1 MSDKSNKNLNVQV
14 TFASQ
19 PSKES
24 NVLDEVSELLSGI
37 DLPETEGDEASS
49 YQIPENVV
57 KDDEVPKGGGNTPKK
72 PENDSSK
79 KKIEKKKVEEVSKGK
94 NIDATTSELTPKTKK
109 EIEATRG
116 SSRLPIALS
125 VMAVCWSIGLGGA
138 ALYFAMKEQDHG
150 QNAQLSQRVSD
161 LSAQYNNVQQEL
173 SDAKIKINEVL
184 IRNGELATF
193 LAEATLEAQEKEQ
206 SFASKDALTELKGR
220 VDSLDVIEDGF
231 SAVLDRVSE
240 LEVQTDRRITEFFQL
255 AEAQI
260 KLGLS
265 NQSKSTNKWV
275 IEQLDKR
282 GDLMIKQ
289 IGHVVAEVKID
300 SERQQ
305 REIIIL
311 KTKLEQLKELS
322 FAVKE
327 VRSEINELKKDVD
340 AESLKAMS
348 YKVESLLKKVESLSG
363 V

>member
-14 TFASQ
+14 TFATQ

-24 NVLDEVSELLSGI
+24 DVLDEVSELLSGI
-37 DLPETEGDEASS
+37 DVPDAEGDEASS

-57 KDDEVPKGGGNTPKK
+57 KDDEVPKDGGNTPKK
-72 PENDSSK
+72 PEKNSSK
-79 KKIEKKKVEEVSKGK
+79 NQNEKKKVVEVSKDK
-94 NIDATTSELTPKTKK
+94 NIDAPNSELTPNPKK
-109 EIEATRG
+109 EIKAIREP
-116 SSRLPIALS
+116 SRLPIALS

-138 ALYFAMKEQDHG
+138 ALYFAMNGQDHG
-150 QNAQLSQRVSD
+150 QNAQLRQQVSD
-161 LSAQYNNVQQEL
+161 VSAQYNDVQQQL
-173 SDAKIKINEVL
+173 SDAKVKINEVL
-184 IRNGELATF
+184 IRNGELTSL

-206 SFASKDALTELKGR
+206 SFASKGELTELKER

-240 LEVQTDRRITEFFQL
+240 LEVQTDNRISEFFQL

-305 REIIIL
+305 REIIVL

-327 VRSEINELKKDVD
+327 VRSEVNELKKDVD
-340 AESLKAMS
+340 AESLRAMS

-363 V
+363 I

>member
-1 MSDKSNKNLNVQV
+1 MSDKSNKKLNVQV
-14 TFASQ
+14 TFATQ

-24 NVLDEVSELLSGI
+24 NVLDEVSELLSSI
-37 DLPETEGDEASS
+37 DVPETEGDGASN

-57 KDDEVPKGGGNTPKK
+57 KDDEVPKDGGNTPQK
-72 PENDSSK
+72 PEKNSSK
-79 KKIEKKKVEEVSKGK
+79 NQNEKKVEEVSKDK
-94 NIDATTSELTPKTKK
+94 NIDAPNSELTPKPKK
-109 EIEATRG
+109 EIEATREP
-116 SSRLPIALS
+116 SRLPIALS

-138 ALYFAMKEQDHG
+138 ALYFAMNGQDHG
-150 QNAQLSQRVSD
+150 QNAQLRQQVSD
-161 LSAQYNNVQQEL
+161 VYAQYNDVQQQL
-173 SDAKIKINEVL
+173 SDAKVKINEVL
-184 IRNGELATF
+184 IRNGELTSL

-206 SFASKDALTELKGR
+206 NFVSKDALTELKER

-240 LEVQTDRRITEFFQL
+240 LEVQTDNRITEFFQL

-305 REIIIL
+305 REIIVL

-327 VRSEINELKKDVD
+327 VRSEVNELKKDVD

-348 YKVESLLKKVESLSG
+348 YKVESLLKKVETLSG
-363 V
+363 I

>member
-1 MSDKSNKNLNVQV
+1 MPDKSNRNLNVQV
-14 TFASQ
+14 TFATQ

-24 NVLDEVSELLSGI
+24 SVLDEVSELLSGI
-37 DLPETEGDEASS
+37 DVPETEGNDPSS

-57 KDDEVPKGGGNTPKK
+57 KDDEVPDGGGTPLKK
-72 PENDSSK
+72 PEKNSSK
-79 KKIEKKKVEEVSKGK
+79 TENVKKKAGEVSKDK
-94 NIDATTSELTPKTKK
+94 NIDTPPSELTPKTKN

-138 ALYFAMKEQDHG
+138 ALYFAMNGHEHG

-161 LSAQYNNVQQEL
+161 LSAQYNNIQQEL

-184 IRNGELATF
+184 IRNGELTTL

-240 LEVQTDRRITEFFQL
+240 LEVQTDSRITEFFQL

-305 REIIIL
+305 RDIIVI
-311 KTKLEQLKELS
+311 KTNLEQLKELS
-322 FAVKE
+322 DAIKE
-327 VRSEINELKKDVD
+327 VRSEVNELKNNVD
-340 AESLKAMS
+340 AESLKLMS
-348 YKVESLLKKVESLSG
+348 YKVESLLKKVESLSKI
-363 V
+363 